1 MKFIRKLF
9 ISVLKLK
16 NFNIFFFYF
25 QFHGTLDRREF
36 NVNNLSRFCELDQLP
51 VGGSVKKSRQIALA
65 ERGQCEFAIKAIN
78 AQAAGYKA
86 LIILD
91 SKNDETDFS
100 RYIQLKLMFS

>member
-1 MKFIRKLF
+1 M
-9 ISVLKLK
+9 
-16 NFNIFFFYF
+16 
-25 QFHGTLDRREF
+25 
-36 NVNNLSRFCELDQLP
+36 
-51 VGGSVKKSRQIALA
+51 VGSEKKSRQIALA

-100 RYIQLKLMFS
+100 RYIMAIWAVEFFKRGIQN

>member
-1 MKFIRKLF
+1 M
-9 ISVLKLK
+9 
-16 NFNIFFFYF
+16 
-25 QFHGTLDRREF
+25 
-36 NVNNLSRFCELDQLP
+36 
-51 VGGSVKKSRQIALA
+51 GGSEKKSRQIALA

-100 RYIQLKLMFS
+100 RYIQGFKLSLSYFKPSFFKEKMAF

>member
-1 MKFIRKLF
+1 M
-9 ISVLKLK
+9 
-16 NFNIFFFYF
+16 
-25 QFHGTLDRREF
+25 
-36 NVNNLSRFCELDQLP
+36 
-51 VGGSVKKSRQIALA
+51 VGSEKKSRQIALA

-100 RYIQLKLMFS
+100 RYIMAIWAVEFSNGGYKIRKIFA

>member
-1 MKFIRKLF
+1 M
-9 ISVLKLK
+9 
-16 NFNIFFFYF
+16 
-25 QFHGTLDRREF
+25 
-36 NVNNLSRFCELDQLP
+36 
-51 VGGSVKKSRQIALA
+51 GGSEKKSRQIALA

-100 RYIQLKLMFS
+100 RYILITYHSRFFCVRWV

>member
-1 MKFIRKLF
+1 MQYY
-9 ISVLKLK
+9 
-16 NFNIFFFYF
+16 FFYF

-51 VGGSVKKSRQIALA
+51 VGGSEKKSRQIALA

-100 RYIQLKLMFS
+100 RYILIRYHSRFFV

>member
-1 MKFIRKLF
+1 M
-9 ISVLKLK
+9 
-16 NFNIFFFYF
+16 
-25 QFHGTLDRREF
+25 
-36 NVNNLSRFCELDQLP
+36 
-51 VGGSVKKSRQIALA
+51 GGSEKKSRQIALA

-100 RYIQLKLMFS
+100 RYILITY